1 MIDISDKLDSAEDIE
16 SAKAAWQLQLEKF
29 KQKVA
34 VEEAQKFGAR
44 IALANVSKWLDKAFT
59 EYLAAPRET
68 GKALPLMK
76 WLRLELAKMA
86 SGEREIPG
94 PQ

>member
-1 MIDISDKLDSAEDIE
+1 MLEVHEIHATGEDKRNKE
-16 SAKAAWQLQLEKF
+16 
-29 KQKVA
+29 VA
-34 VEEAQKFGAR
+34 DFGDLCAR
-44 IALANVSKWLDKAFT
+44 IAIGNVGKWLDKAFT

-94 PQ
+94 PNG